1 MWYKFSY
8 RQLGLAKGV
17 VWWLS
22 KWLKR
27 RHHCNSEGFLS
38 KRKVTSSFQ
47 RMIQRR
53 NIVDVL
59 IKCPTP
65 ECACCFSEVL
75 IQLSDG
81 TEIKGHSRI
90 RIHSKTQKIRCNAFN
105 FYLFKGNISSIGR
118 ASVSSLL

>member
-1 MWYKFSY
+1 M
-8 RQLGLAKGV
+8 AKQV
-17 VWWLS
+17 AEEKTSL
-22 KWLKR
+22 
-27 RHHCNSEGFLS
+27 HCNSEGFLS

-81 TEIKGHSRI
+81 TEIKEHSNCTAESEFTVRLRKLDVMHLI
-90 RIHSKTQKIRCNAFN
+90 FICSKAIYPA
-105 FYLFKGNISSIGR
+105 
-118 ASVSSLL
+118 